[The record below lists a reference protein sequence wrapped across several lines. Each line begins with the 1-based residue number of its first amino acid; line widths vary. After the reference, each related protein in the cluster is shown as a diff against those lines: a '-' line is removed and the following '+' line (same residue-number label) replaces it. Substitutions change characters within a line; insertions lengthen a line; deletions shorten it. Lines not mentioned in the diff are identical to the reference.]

1 MQQLISIDEDSNNI
15 GEEFKEFLNKQTE
28 IINNLI
34 SSNLS
39 NFIYTSNIIQTK
51 IDIYNFL
58 QNKVILIL
66 TELNKNNSY
75 QKNKEN
81 SEKITT
87 LFQLLVN
94 INALIKEKELSLYK
108 IIGILH
114 SKDKASKGQNY
125 ENEIYHLKN
134 ELIEKNKQI
143 KVLENMNLILN
154 EQIEKIKLENDTLTM
169 KLLGKS
175 KKYINDE
182 TIKSGLE
189 TIMKNNNDK
198 NYLNKTN
205 NNNTINSRINL
216 PNMPKSSFN
225 KQIIVSKK
233 KLSREQLNEIIQ
245 NIYKSKIAYDQNCI
259 DLNKPLETMEQHM
272 YQYLNNKY
280 GLKNLTIEYASAIIS
295 GIKDY
300 SKKDMNIKLFG
311 MLLKNEIE
319 ENTLAIVEKIKQVVE
334 ETLEYFITQKN
345 PYMSTGDVLLICDK
359 IKKGMVDED
368 VWNSFIDT
376 LFLNDKENGN
386 KVKEKIYEFIDRIM
400 KKSLEKLGNNLK
412 FEMTREEEDFFKE
425 MQNYPKKIRYED
437 LINILIDY
445 HIKVRKNY
453 LKNMREIF
461 MDNDDNK
468 DGVLTK
474 KEFIKYINDLKIFH
488 EETIEENIDYLLRKI
503 PQCEKYDFFSFS
515 EVVGLFDQEQ
525 ILKENNEKCSI
536 LDFLAKYLI
545 ISKYK
550 FYNFN
555 LIRILNSNNDR
566 K

>member
-1 MQQLISIDEDSNNI
+1 MQQLISIDENSNNI

-66 TELNKNNSY
+66 TELNKNNTY
-75 QKNKEN
+75 LKNKEN
-81 SEKITT
+81 SEKIKT
-87 LFQLLVN
+87 LFQLLVD
-94 INALIKEKELSLYK
+94 INALIKEKELSLFK

-114 SKDKASKGQNY
+114 SKGKTNKGQNY
-125 ENEIYHLKN
+125 ENENYHLKN

-154 EQIEKIKLENDTLTM
+154 EQIEKIKSENDTLTM
-169 KLLGKS
+169 KLLGRS

-233 KLSREQLNEIIQ
+233 KLSKEQLNEIIQ

-295 GIKDY
+295 GIKEY

-345 PYMSTGDVLLICDK
+345 PYMNTGDVLLICDK

-376 LFLNDKENGN
+376 LFLNDKDNGK

-400 KKSLEKLGNNLK
+400 KKSLEKIGNNVK

-453 LKNMREIF
+453 LKNMRDIF
-461 MDNDDNK
+461 MDNDENK

-536 LDFLAKYLI
+536 LDFLAK
-545 ISKYK
+545 
-550 FYNFN
+550 
-555 LIRILNSNNDR
+555 
-566 K
+566 

>member
-1 MQQLISIDEDSNNI
+1 MQQLILIDDNSHNI
-15 GEEFKEFLNKQTE
+15 GEDFKEFLNKQTE
-28 IINNLI
+28 VINNLI

-39 NFIYTSNIIQTK
+39 NYIYTSNIIQTK

-58 QNKVILIL
+58 QNKIILIL
-66 TELNKNNSY
+66 TELNKSNNY
-75 QKNKEN
+75 QKIKEN
-81 SEKITT
+81 SKKSTL
-87 LFQLLVN
+87 LFQLLAE

-114 SKDKASKGQNY
+114 NKVINTNSPKMEQSI
-125 ENEIYHLKN
+125 ENDDLKN
-134 ELIEKNKQI
+134 ENNRLKYELVEKNKQI
-143 KVLENMNLILN
+143 KVLENINTILN
-154 EQIEKIKLENDTLTM
+154 EKIEKIKTENDTMTM
-169 KLLGKS
+169 KLFERS
-175 KKYINDE
+175 KKFLNDS

-189 TIMKNNNDK
+189 TLMKNNNDK
-198 NYLNKTN
+198 NN
-205 NNNTINSRINL
+205 NNKDNNFNTINSRIYL
-216 PNMPKSSFN
+216 PNMPKNSFN

-233 KLSREQLNEIIQ
+233 KLTREQINEIIQ

-295 GIKDY
+295 GIKEY
-300 SKKDMNIKLFG
+300 SKKDMNIKVFG

-319 ENTLAIVEKIKQVVE
+319 ENTLTIVEKIKQVVQ
-334 ETLEYFITQKN
+334 ETLEFFISQKH
-345 PYMSTGDVLLICDK
+345 PYMIGSDVQKLCDS
-359 IKKGMVDED
+359 IKKGMVDEE

-376 LFLNDKENGN
+376 LFLNDKENGK
-386 KVKEKIYEFIDRIM
+386 KVKDKIYEFINRIM
-400 KKSLEKLGNNLK
+400 TKSLDKIGTNLK
-412 FEMTREEEDFFKE
+412 FEMTREEEDLFNEVKNF
-425 MQNYPKKIRYED
+425 PKKIRYED

-445 HIKVRKNY
+445 HIRVRKNY

-461 MDNDDNK
+461 MNNDENK

-488 EETIEENIDYLLRKI
+488 EETLEENIDYLLRKI

-515 EVVGLFDQEQ
+515 EIVELFDQEQ

-536 LDFLAKYLI
+536 LDFLAK
-545 ISKYK
+545 
-550 FYNFN
+550 
-555 LIRILNSNNDR
+555 
-566 K
+566 

>member
-75 QKNKEN
+75 QKKKEN

-536 LDFLAKYLI
+536 LDFLAK
-545 ISKYK
+545 
-550 FYNFN
+550 
-555 LIRILNSNNDR
+555 
-566 K
+566 

>member
-1 MQQLISIDEDSNNI
+1 MQQLILIDDNSHNI
-15 GEEFKEFLNKQTE
+15 GEDFKEFLNKQTE
-28 IINNLI
+28 VINNLI

-39 NFIYTSNIIQTK
+39 NYIYTSNIIQTK

-58 QNKVILIL
+58 QNKIILIL
-66 TELNKNNSY
+66 TELNKSNNY
-75 QKNKEN
+75 QKTKEN
-81 SEKITT
+81 SKKST
-87 LFQLLVN
+87 LLLQLLAE

-114 SKDKASKGQNY
+114 NKVINTNSPKMEQSI
-125 ENEIYHLKN
+125 ENDDLKN
-134 ELIEKNKQI
+134 ENNRLKYELVEKNKQI
-143 KVLENMNLILN
+143 KVLENINTILN
-154 EQIEKIKLENDTLTM
+154 EKIEKIKTENDTMTM
-169 KLLGKS
+169 KLFERS
-175 KKYINDE
+175 KKFLNDS

-189 TIMKNNNDK
+189 TLMKNNNDK
-198 NYLNKTN
+198 NN
-205 NNNTINSRINL
+205 NNKDNNFNTINSRINL
-216 PNMPKSSFN
+216 PNMPKNCFN

-233 KLSREQLNEIIQ
+233 KLTREQLNEIIQ

-295 GIKDY
+295 GIKEY
-300 SKKDMNIKLFG
+300 SKKDMNIKVFG

-319 ENTLAIVEKIKQVVE
+319 ENTLTIVEKIKQVVQ
-334 ETLEYFITQKN
+334 ETLEYFISQKN
-345 PYMSTGDVLLICDK
+345 PYMAGGDVQKLCEK
-359 IKKGMVDED
+359 IKGGMVDED

-376 LFLNDKENGN
+376 LFLNDKENGK
-386 KVKEKIYEFIDRIM
+386 KVKDKIYEFIDRIM
-400 KKSLEKLGNNLK
+400 AKSLDKIGNNLK
-412 FEMTREEEDFFKE
+412 FEMTREEEDFFNE
-425 MQNYPKKIRYED
+425 MKNYPKKIRYED

-445 HIKVRKNY
+445 HIRVRKNY

-461 MDNDDNK
+461 MNNDENK

-488 EETIEENIDYLLRKI
+488 EETLEENIDYLLRKM

-515 EVVGLFDQEQ
+515 EIVDLFDQEQ

-536 LDFLAKYLI
+536 LDFLAK
-545 ISKYK
+545 
-550 FYNFN
+550 
-555 LIRILNSNNDR
+555 
-566 K
+566 

>member
-114 SKDKASKGQNY
+114 LKDKASKGQNY

-295 GIKDY
+295 
-300 SKKDMNIKLFG
+300 
-311 MLLKNEIE
+311 
-319 ENTLAIVEKIKQVVE
+319 
-334 ETLEYFITQKN
+334 
-345 PYMSTGDVLLICDK
+345 
-359 IKKGMVDED
+359 
-368 VWNSFIDT
+368 
-376 LFLNDKENGN
+376 
-386 KVKEKIYEFIDRIM
+386 
-400 KKSLEKLGNNLK
+400 
-412 FEMTREEEDFFKE
+412 
-425 MQNYPKKIRYED
+425 
-437 LINILIDY
+437 
-445 HIKVRKNY
+445 
-453 LKNMREIF
+453 
-461 MDNDDNK
+461 
-468 DGVLTK
+468 
-474 KEFIKYINDLKIFH
+474 
-488 EETIEENIDYLLRKI
+488 
-503 PQCEKYDFFSFS
+503 
-515 EVVGLFDQEQ
+515 
-525 ILKENNEKCSI
+525 
-536 LDFLAKYLI
+536 
-545 ISKYK
+545 
-550 FYNFN
+550 
-555 LIRILNSNNDR
+555 
-566 K
+566 

>member
-1 MQQLISIDEDSNNI
+1 MQQLLLIDDNNHNI
-15 GEEFKEFLNKQTE
+15 GEDFKEFLNKQTE
-28 IINNLI
+28 VINNLI

-39 NFIYTSNIIQTK
+39 NYIYTSNIIQTK

-58 QNKVILIL
+58 QNKIILIL
-66 TELNKNNSY
+66 SELNKTNNY
-75 QKNKEN
+75 QKIKEN
-81 SEKITT
+81 TKKSS
-87 LFQLLVN
+87 LLLQLLAD

-114 SKDKASKGQNY
+114 SKGVNTNTTNIGQSIDS
-125 ENEIYHLKN
+125 ENILNENNHLKY

-143 KVLENMNLILN
+143 KVLENMNNILN
-154 EQIEKIKLENDTLTM
+154 EKVEKIKTENDALTV
-169 KLLGKS
+169 KLFERS
-175 KKYINDE
+175 KKILNDS

-189 TIMKNNNDK
+189 TLMKNKNDK
-198 NYLNKTN
+198 DNNYKDN
-205 NNNTINSRINL
+205 NFNTINSRINL
-216 PNMPKSSFN
+216 PNMPKNSFN

-233 KLSREQLNEIIQ
+233 KLTREQINEIIQ

-295 GIKDY
+295 GIKEY
-300 SKKDMNIKLFG
+300 SKKDMNIKVFG

-319 ENTLAIVEKIKQVVE
+319 ENTLTIVEKIKQVVQ
-334 ETLEYFITQKN
+334 ETLEYFISQKN
-345 PYMSTGDVLLICDK
+345 PFMVGSDIQKLCER
-359 IKKGMVDED
+359 IKKGMVDEE

-376 LFLNDKENGN
+376 LFLNDKENGK
-386 KVKEKIYEFIDRIM
+386 KVKDKIYEFIDRIM
-400 KKSLEKLGNNLK
+400 AKSLDKIGNNLK
-412 FEMTREEEDFFKE
+412 FEMTREEEDFFNE
-425 MQNYPKKIRYED
+425 MKNFPKKIRYED

-445 HIKVRKNY
+445 HIRVRKNY

-461 MDNDDNK
+461 MNNDENK

-488 EETIEENIDYLLRKI
+488 EETLEENIDYLLRKI

-515 EVVGLFDQEQ
+515 EIVELFDQEQ

-536 LDFLAKYLI
+536 LDFLAK
-545 ISKYK
+545 
-550 FYNFN
+550 
-555 LIRILNSNNDR
+555 
-566 K
+566 

>member
-1 MQQLISIDEDSNNI
+1 MQQLILIDDNSHNI
-15 GEEFKEFLNKQTE
+15 GEDFKEFLNKQTE
-28 IINNLI
+28 VINNLI

-39 NFIYTSNIIQTK
+39 NYIYTSNIIQTK

-58 QNKVILIL
+58 QNKIILIL
-66 TELNKNNSY
+66 TELNKSNNY
-75 QKNKEN
+75 QKIKEN
-81 SEKITT
+81 SKKSTL
-87 LFQLLVN
+87 LFQLLAE

-114 SKDKASKGQNY
+114 NKVINTNSPKMEQSI
-125 ENEIYHLKN
+125 ENDDLKN
-134 ELIEKNKQI
+134 ENNRLKYELVEKNKQI
-143 KVLENMNLILN
+143 KVLENINTILN
-154 EQIEKIKLENDTLTM
+154 EKIEKIKTENDTMTM
-169 KLLGKS
+169 KLFERS
-175 KKYINDE
+175 KKFLNDS

-189 TIMKNNNDK
+189 TLMKNNNDK
-198 NYLNKTN
+198 NN
-205 NNNTINSRINL
+205 NNKDNNFNTINSRINL
-216 PNMPKSSFN
+216 PNMPKNCFN

-233 KLSREQLNEIIQ
+233 KLTREQLNELIQ

-295 GIKDY
+295 GIKEY
-300 SKKDMNIKLFG
+300 SKKDMNIKVFG

-319 ENTLAIVEKIKQVVE
+319 ENTLTIVEKIKQVVQ
-334 ETLEYFITQKN
+334 ETLEYFISQKN
-345 PYMSTGDVLLICDK
+345 PYMAGGDVQKLCEK
-359 IKKGMVDED
+359 IKGGMVDED

-376 LFLNDKENGN
+376 LFLNDKENGK
-386 KVKEKIYEFIDRIM
+386 KVKDKIYEFIDRIM
-400 KKSLEKLGNNLK
+400 AKSLDKIGNNLK
-412 FEMTREEEDFFKE
+412 FEMTREEEDFFNE
-425 MQNYPKKIRYED
+425 MKNYPKKIRYED

-445 HIKVRKNY
+445 HIRVRKNY

-536 LDFLAKYLI
+536 LDFLAK
-545 ISKYK
+545 
-550 FYNFN
+550 
-555 LIRILNSNNDR
+555 
-566 K
+566 

>member
-87 LFQLLVN
+87 LFQLLVD

-114 SKDKASKGQNY
+114 SKDKANKGQNY
-125 ENEIYHLKN
+125 ENENYHLKN

-154 EQIEKIKLENDTLTM
+154 EQIEKIKLENDNLTL

-182 TIKSGLE
+182 TIKRGLE

-295 GIKDY
+295 GIKEY

-334 ETLEYFITQKN
+334 DTLEYFITQKN
-345 PYMSTGDVLLICDK
+345 PYMSTGDVILICDK

-536 LDFLAKYLI
+536 LDFLAK
-545 ISKYK
+545 
-550 FYNFN
+550 
-555 LIRILNSNNDR
+555 
-566 K
+566 

>member
-114 SKDKASKGQNY
+114 LKDKASKGQNY

-319 ENTLAIVEKIKQVVE
+319 ENTLAIIEKIKQVVE

-536 LDFLAKYLI
+536 LDFLAK
-545 ISKYK
+545 
-550 FYNFN
+550 
-555 LIRILNSNNDR
+555 
-566 K
+566 

>member
-1 MQQLISIDEDSNNI
+1 MKQLISIDENSQII
-15 GEEFKEFLNKQTE
+15 GEEFKEFLNNQTE
-28 IINNLI
+28 VINNLI
-34 SSNLS
+34 SSNLN

-58 QNKVILIL
+58 QNKIILIL
-66 TELNKNNSY
+66 TGINKTNNY
-75 QKNKEN
+75 QKIKEN
-81 SEKITT
+81 TKKANI
-87 LFQLLVN
+87 LYQLLVE

-114 SKDKASKGQNY
+114 SKGNNINNSGKSF
-125 ENEIYHLKN
+125 ENDNENILKENNHLKS
-134 ELIEKNKQI
+134 ELIEKDKQM
-143 KVLENMNLILN
+143 KVLENMNTILN
-154 EQIEKIKLENDTLTM
+154 EKVEKIKIENDALTM
-169 KLLGKS
+169 KLFEKS
-175 KKYINDE
+175 KKFLNDI

-189 TIMKNNNDK
+189 TIMKNKNDK
-198 NYLNKTN
+198 NNIYNY
-205 NNNTINSRINL
+205 NTINSRINL
-216 PNMPKSSFN
+216 PNMPKNSFN

-233 KLSREQLNEIIQ
+233 KLTREQLNEIIQ

-295 GIKDY
+295 GIKEY

-319 ENTLAIVEKIKQVVE
+319 ENTLTIVEKIKQVVQ
-334 ETLEYFITQKN
+334 ETLEYFISQRH
-345 PYMSTGDVLLICDK
+345 PYMVGGEIQKMCEN

-376 LFLNDKENGN
+376 LFMNDKENGK

-400 KKSLEKLGNNLK
+400 KRSLEKIGSNIK
-412 FEMTREEEDFFKE
+412 FEMTREEEDFYKE
-425 MQNYPKKIRYED
+425 MQNFQKKIRYED
-437 LINILIDY
+437 FINILIDY
-445 HIKVRKNY
+445 HIRVRKNY
-453 LKNMREIF
+453 LKNMRDIF
-461 MDNDDNK
+461 MNNDENK

-488 EETIEENIDYLLRKI
+488 EETLEENIDYLLRKV

-515 EVVGLFDQEQ
+515 EVVDLFDQEQ
-525 ILKENNEKCSI
+525 ILKENNEKCTI
-536 LDFLAKYLI
+536 LDFLAK
-545 ISKYK
+545 
-550 FYNFN
+550 
-555 LIRILNSNNDR
+555 
-566 K
+566 

>member
-114 SKDKASKGQNY
+114 LKDKASKGQNY

-515 EVVGLFDQEQ
+515 EVVALFDQEQ

-536 LDFLAKYLI
+536 LDFLAK
-545 ISKYK
+545 
-550 FYNFN
+550 
-555 LIRILNSNNDR
+555 
-566 K
+566 